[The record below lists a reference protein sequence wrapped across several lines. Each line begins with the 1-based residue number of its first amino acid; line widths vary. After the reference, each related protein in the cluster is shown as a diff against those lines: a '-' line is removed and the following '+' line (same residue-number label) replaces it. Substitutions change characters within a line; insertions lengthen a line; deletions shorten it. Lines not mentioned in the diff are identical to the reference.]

1 MKHLLRVAALAA
13 FVSSAAPP
21 AARAAF
27 TMDDIHFWVG
37 EGTNAAVVVVDWGR
51 TDASAVRAWGYHW
64 DGAATAADALLALDA
79 ADPRL
84 DVGRSISS
92 YGLYLTNFTYR
103 APGGETYEAAAEDY
117 YDDSG
122 STGTY
127 WSISAA
133 APGCEMEV
141 SGSGASSLAL
151 VPGGRLGLKWTYYTY
166 NYATFDYDGGDPSV
180 AEDAAVAAPAP
191 PFTMDDIHFWVGSG
205 TNRAAFVVDFGLD
218 GYFPRAWGF
227 RWNAPTNLAELVA
240 AVAHEDPRLGF
251 YADPTQADTF
261 AAAFSYDAGDAAASF
276 DLDSGTTTDPDAWF
290 AVPRATSEGSVTHGQ
305 FWNIV
310 KGSGETFDEV
320 SVWSDTT
327 GMDAETLADGTWYLF
342 RLNWYTWDAETWAYE
357 QGDPETRRPR
367 SAESPYGW
375 RVTAASLNP
384 ADPYSR
390 TNAVLGRP
398 TVDAPASSWN
408 GRAYPPSPIHPG
420 SPAARPIDIVALSSP
435 DEEHG
440 VLGSVM
446 IEFDHPVVDDPRNP
460 FGLDFIVFG
469 NALQVLGGNAE
480 VLGTDNP
487 ATVVFTTDSVPDEGA
502 VVSVSQDGE
511 AWFSFTNGPFAD
523 AFAPTLGRLY
533 DPARPDPALFAGT
546 DFTNRFWGR
555 PAHATIPVD
564 PAVSAKDFKGRTLAD
579 YAKLYNGSAGGTGFD
594 ISAFDLPRDA
604 RGRKWIRF
612 VRVTA
617 PEAADTYQASPEI
630 DAVADV
636 APAPSFRNWVDAN
649 FPFAERPG
657 VTKATVCANGEPAFV
672 NAALGLAP
680 DAPAPG
686 AWAIEGFD
694 PATRTLAA
702 PLAPQASELV
712 RLRSATAPTNAAWSA
727 SLPLWTGT
735 NALGR
740 PLLRV
745 QDPATAGAP
754 AAFFRLE
761 LHD

>member
-27 TMDDIHFWVG
+27 TMDNIHFWVG
-37 EGTNAAVVVVDWGR
+37 EGTN
-51 TDASAVRAWGYHW
+51 
-64 DGAATAADALLALDA
+64 
-79 ADPRL
+79 
-84 DVGRSISS
+84 
-92 YGLYLTNFTYR
+92 
-103 APGGETYEAAAEDY
+103 
-117 YDDSG
+117 
-122 STGTY
+122 
-127 WSISAA
+127 
-133 APGCEMEV
+133 
-141 SGSGASSLAL
+141 
-151 VPGGRLGLKWTYYTY
+151 
-166 NYATFDYDGGDPSV
+166 
-180 AEDAAVAAPAP
+180 
-191 PFTMDDIHFWVGSG
+191 
-205 TNRAAFVVDFGLD
+205 RAALVVDFGVE
-218 GYFPRAWGF
+218 GRNPRAWGF
-227 RWNAPTNLAELVA
+227 RWNGPATNLAELVA

-251 YADPTQADTF
+251 HTDPSQADTF
-261 AAAFSYDAGDAAASF
+261 LSDFSYDAGDAAASF
-276 DLDSGTTTDPDAWF
+276 DAPSGTATDPEAWF
-290 AVPRATSEGSVTHGQ
+290 AVPRSTTEGDVTRGE

-310 KGSGETFDEV
+310 KGAGETFDEV
-320 SVWSDTT
+320 SAWSNTT

-342 RLNWYTWDAETWAYE
+342 RINWYSWNAATWEYAE
-357 QGDPETRRPR
+357 GSPEARQPQA
-367 SAESPYGW
+367 AESPYGW
-375 RVTAASLNP
+375 RVAAATLNP
-384 ADPYSR
+384 ADPFSR
-390 TNAVLGRP
+390 ADAALGRP

-408 GRAYPPSPIHPG
+408 GVAYPPSPIHPAMQ
-420 SPAARPIDIVALSSP
+420 AARPADVVALSSP
-435 DEEHG
+435 DEDADIR
-440 VLGSVM
+440 GSVT

-469 NALQVLGGNAE
+469 NAIQTIGGNAS
-480 VLGTDNP
+480 VLGTDDP
-487 ATVVFTTDSVPDEGA
+487 AA
-502 VVSVSQDGE
+502 VRFASDQFAAENAQVEVSQDGE
-511 AWFSFTNGPFAD
+511 TWFGFPDGPFAD
-523 AFAPTLGRLY
+523 SFAPTLGRLY
-533 DPARPDPALFAGT
+533 DPDRPDPVLFAGT
-546 DFTNRFWGR
+546 DYTNKYWGR

-594 ISAFDLPRDA
+594 ISALDLPRDA

-636 APAPSFRNWVDAN
+636 APAPSFRNWVDAH
-649 FPFAERPG
+649 FPFAERPD
-657 VTKATVCANGEPAFV
+657 VTKTTVCANGEPAFV

-680 DAPAPG
+680 DAPPPG
-686 AWAIEGFD
+686 TWAIEGFD

-702 PLAPQASELV
+702 PLAPQASDLV